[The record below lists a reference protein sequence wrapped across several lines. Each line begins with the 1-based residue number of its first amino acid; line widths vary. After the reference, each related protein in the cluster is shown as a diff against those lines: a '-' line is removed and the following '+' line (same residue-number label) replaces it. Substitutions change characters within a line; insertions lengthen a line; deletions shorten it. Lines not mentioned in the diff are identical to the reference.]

1 MVKKL
6 ALVLLVMLF
15 QSCLTFKKIETNYYL
30 KNSTVVNDAVQSVSG
45 SEADGNS
52 VKAALK

>member
-6 ALVLLVMLF
+6 GLIFMALLF

-30 KNSTVVNDAVQSVSG
+30 KNSEVVNEAVQSVSG

>member
-6 ALVLLVMLF
+6 GLVFMALLF

-30 KNSTVVNDAVQSVSG
+30 KNSEVINEAVQSVSG

>member
-6 ALVLLVMLF
+6 TLVLLVMLF

>member
-6 ALVLLVMLF
+6 MIALSALLL
-15 QSCLTFKKIETNYYL
+15 QGCLTFKKIETNYYL
-30 KNSTVVNDAVQSVSG
+30 KNSKVVNDATQSVSG
-45 SEADGNS
+45 SEADGNT

>member
-6 ALVLLVMLF
+6 VIVLVALML

-30 KNSTVVNDAVQSVSG
+30 KDSKVINDATQSVSG
-45 SEADGNS
+45 SEADGNT

>member
-6 ALVLLVMLF
+6 GLMAFALLF
-15 QSCLTFKKIETNYYL
+15 QGCLTFKKIENNYYL
-30 KNSTVVNDAVQSVSG
+30 KDSKVINDANQSVSG